1 MKYTYIFEGTVTVTA
16 DSEEKAYELA
26 DSIVAPSMWAHDN
39 CDEISVY
46 NIELNDTE
54 ESEE

>member
-1 MKYTYIFEGTVTVTA
+1 MKYTFYFEGQITVTA
-16 DSEEKAYELA
+16 KSEEEAYELA

-39 CDEISVY
+39 CDEISVD